1 MDQDELYADGSPKQ
15 RLSNEE
21 LDKASSKTEAVND
34 SVATDSGIPESL
46 SLSASNS
53 FSELSSE
60 SRKLLMAQ
68 KSQHSADF
76 NTSSG
81 KNSLKFSI
89 SNYDRMAASNSE
101 ASVTKSSNS
110 HDNNPSKSGSG
121 QKVSHSSSQSL
132 GDTLDALISKSK
144 SGSGQKVSHS
154 SSQSLGD
161 ALISNGKSSH
171 QSISSGIRG
180 THSGPVQSE
189 LELDVNSHNDHNQ
202 SELEVDPSPLSRS
215 PSSHQTSQVSL
226 SSKKSSH
233 LSVAK
238 SSDHRSHQDLTE
250 SKSNSRNT
258 SSHITSLTTEQISG
272 KQSESKQSF
281 QQPSQSSVHGGK
293 SVSLD
298 SISFSSS
305 SHSDSSD
312 AYSGKLRSVTALETL
327 DNDPTQKTQSGALKS
342 SLSIPKIVSG
352 QHASPRSP
360 SSYQASQDSLTGKK
374 SSHHLIGKSSDH
386 ESQQDLNESKIRSNS
401 HHNNPSKSGS
411 EQRVRFIS
419 SSQSLEDTPGGVIS
433 NKNSSHQSISSGIRN
448 THSGPVQSELELDVG
463 SDNVLNQSELEVD
476 PSPYSRSLSSHQT
489 SQVSLSSK
497 KSSHLSVAK
506 SSDYRSHQ
514 DLTEFKSSSKS
525 LSIQNSSH
533 MSLSTGQKSEKRSH
547 PNIANKISAYLSKQ
561 SLRQSSRSSV
571 DGGNSAS
578 LVSNQSELELDA
590 SSHNSPI
597 QSELEVNPHSR
608 SPEPQQSSQ
617 VSLSGKKSSH
627 LSVAK
632 GSDHRRLQ
640 DLIESKSNS
649 RNLSSHTSLT
659 TEQMSGKQ
667 SEPTVAKEI
676 SAYSSKQSLRQPSRS
691 SVHGGKSLSLNS
703 TSFSSSAHSDSSKA
717 SSGKSGSLTA
727 LKSLDSIEGP
737 IGVPLGALKSSLS
750 IPKIVSGKLSSSQN
764 IHHQSELEIIP
775 VLQTLN
781 CSLRDLAELSEK
793 IVVVPNEPCV
803 QKIKI
808 ARSRHSHKSLITTKA
823 PPEERCISIQK
834 SKSWKLGTVSSSK
847 SSTSVKKSLSQKI
860 SALLT
865 RRSSNSE
872 SLTKLPPL
880 SEKDQSSKS
889 KISTRQSKENSSKSN
904 EDSIDSIADIVQTR
918 SLNNTL
924 PHSSGQ
930 TPKSSF
936 VVEYYK
942 HTGVPFQ
949 RTKSDPNS
957 LVTTDSEVSD
967 PIQNAHLSSSL
978 SSVSS
983 CKSKVCKHVKISDV
997 PIEHIYISQ
1006 QEVSD
1011 ELSDDVSD
1019 ELSDEASKIEYS
1031 EHDNHNVIA
1040 SNPFQRPISHTELFT
1055 NASNFVKIEKLL
1067 QPGSNE
1073 SFELDN
1079 SHNNVSQAGV
1089 QNETGLS
1096 LQSQEPQLNPPIQ
1109 ASSSNFYKWYAN
1121 RSEVL
1126 QKIKIAQPDVHQ
1138 PSANPPLRASVT
1150 NVDLWLADRRS
1161 HLDEIFKRVNNL
1173 ESVSSA
1179 HLHRHQTNEKKNDE
1193 KFIRVLEIVRDQG
1206 IEIKNLKTKRNDQ
1219 KLITSRL
1226 EEQSQYNTQSIHD
1239 IEFLVHDI
1247 YTHLNNL
1254 AQSCLT
1260 HGNLNEDIKDIGG
1273 TVCVIKKQLDSL
1285 RSTAVNRTR
1294 VSL

>member
-1 MDQDELYADGSPKQ
+1 M
-15 RLSNEE
+15 
-21 LDKASSKTEAVND
+21 
-34 SVATDSGIPESL
+34 
-46 SLSASNS
+46 
-53 FSELSSE
+53 
-60 SRKLLMAQ
+60 
-68 KSQHSADF
+68 
-76 NTSSG
+76 
-81 KNSLKFSI
+81 
-89 SNYDRMAASNSE
+89 
-101 ASVTKSSNS
+101 
-110 HDNNPSKSGSG
+110 
-121 QKVSHSSSQSL
+121 
-132 GDTLDALISKSK
+132 
-144 SGSGQKVSHS
+144 
-154 SSQSLGD
+154 
-161 ALISNGKSSH
+161 
-171 QSISSGIRG
+171 
-180 THSGPVQSE
+180 QSE
-189 LELDVNSHNDHNQ
+189 LELDVGSDNVLNQ
-202 SELEVDPSPLSRS
+202 SELEVDPSPYSRS

-250 SKSNSRNT
+250 FR
-258 SSHITSLTTEQISG
+258 
-272 KQSESKQSF
+272 
-281 QQPSQSSVHGGK
+281 
-293 SVSLD
+293 
-298 SISFSSS
+298 
-305 SHSDSSD
+305 
-312 AYSGKLRSVTALETL
+312 
-327 DNDPTQKTQSGALKS
+327 
-342 SLSIPKIVSG
+342 
-352 QHASPRSP
+352 
-360 SSYQASQDSLTGKK
+360 
-374 SSHHLIGKSSDH
+374 
-386 ESQQDLNESKIRSNS
+386 
-401 HHNNPSKSGS
+401 
-411 EQRVRFIS
+411 
-419 SSQSLEDTPGGVIS
+419 
-433 NKNSSHQSISSGIRN
+433 
-448 THSGPVQSELELDVG
+448 
-463 SDNVLNQSELEVD
+463 
-476 PSPYSRSLSSHQT
+476 
-489 SQVSLSSK
+489 
-497 KSSHLSVAK
+497 
-506 SSDYRSHQ
+506 
-514 DLTEFKSSSKS
+514 SSSKS

-533 MSLSTGQKSEKRSH
+533 TSLSTGQKSEKRSQ

-561 SLRQSSRSSV
+561 SLRQPSRSSV
-571 DGGNSAS
+571 HGGNSAS

-597 QSELEVNPHSR
+597 QSELEVNPMPHSR
-608 SPEPQQSSQ
+608 SPAPQQSSQ
-617 VSLSGKKSSH
+617 VLLSGKKSSH

-632 GSDHRRLQ
+632 GSDHRSLQ
-640 DLIESKSNS
+640 DLIESKSNI
-649 RNLSSHTSLT
+649 RNLSSHTLLT

-691 SVHGGKSLSLNS
+691 SVHGGKSVSLNS
-703 TSFSSSAHSDSSKA
+703 TSFSSSAHSDSSNA
-717 SSGKSGSLTA
+717 SSGKSGSITA
-727 LKSLDSIEGP
+727 LKSLDSIEGQGP
-737 IGVPLGALKSSLS
+737 IGVPIGALKSSFS
-750 IPKIVSGKLSSSQN
+750 IPKIVSGQLSSSQN
-764 IHHQSELEIIP
+764 SHHQSELEIIP

-823 PPEERCISIQK
+823 PPAPEERCISIQK

-847 SSTSVKKSLSQKI
+847 SSTSVKKSLSQRI

-872 SLTKLPPL
+872 SLTKLPAL
-880 SEKDQSSKS
+880 SEKGQSSKS
-889 KISTRQSKENSSKSN
+889 EISTRQSKDNSSKSN

-936 VVEYYK
+936 IVEYYK

-978 SSVSS
+978 SSVGS

-1055 NASNFVKIEKLL
+1055 NASNIVKIDKLL

-1089 QNETGLS
+1089 QNVTDFS
-1096 LQSQEPQLNPPIQ
+1096 LRSQEPQLNPPIQ
-1109 ASSSNFYKWYAN
+1109 ASSSNFYEWYAN

-1138 PSANPPLRASVT
+1138 PSAIPPLRASVT

-1179 HLHRHQTNEKKNDE
+1179 YLHRHQTNEKKNDE

-1206 IEIKNLKTKRNDQ
+1206 IEIKNLKTELNDQ

-1247 YTHLNNL
+1247 YTHLNDL
-1254 AQSCLT
+1254 AHSCLT

-1273 TVCVIKKQLDSL
+1273 TVCVIKKQLESL